1 MSQQITLKSSG
12 IYSYPS
18 SYVAVPEGALALAD
32 NVVIDKDN
40 VIEPHRGFTYLD
52 HGGVKSQYSDP
63 SYRADAI
70 FYYQNKILSH
80 YGTNF
85 LAYHDSSTGW
95 VNYSGTFLQP
105 NATTKMRSAQAN
117 QNFYF
122 STSLGVYLLDSYLGT
137 PSQAGPP
144 KGLDVQVAAGTAGGW
159 LANTFSC
166 AYRIVWGIKD
176 ANGNVKK
183 GSPSA
188 AISYTNGSG
197 GALNLVVTATIPAG
211 VTTAHFYQLY
221 RSIQISGTPSDELG
235 LVYEGNPLAADI
247 TAGLI
252 TITDIRPDALRGESL
267 YTNQSQEG
275 LANSNEPCPYAQDL
289 AVFKNCLFYANTSSN
304 QTFFLTMTGLGAPNG
319 IVNTDT
325 LTIGGIVYTAGAVEN
340 IGTRTFAI
348 SATGSVAVDIR
359 ITCQSLVRV
368 INRATTSIVYAYYQS
383 GPLDLPG
390 KLLLQSRTVGAAAFT
405 CISSRGTWSNPL
417 LPTSGATAL
426 NTSTNN
432 AQKNYVYYSKES
444 QPEAVPLGNY
454 LAIGSSDKNILR
466 VLGLRDSLFVL
477 KEDGVFRVYGDAND
491 VGGFSVSPLDYTTI
505 LISPE
510 SAKVLNNQIFAHTT
524 QGIVAISETGIQIMS
539 HPIEGEITDLIAKN
553 YALLQTSSF
562 GISYESA
569 RAYYFFCITN
579 AGDSGPTQ
587 YWRFNTIT
595 NTWTHGTLAKT
606 CGAVDPFDDKLKLG
620 NSISN
625 IVDVERKSGN
635 YSDYAIY
642 QSTETITGVIGT
654 VVSISS
660 SDTIQ
665 VGSIIYQSSTIFGT
679 VASVAPILGT
689 ATTTLPV
696 SFANGSVDVLA
707 PISTRVKW
715 LPVTFGNPGITKQ
728 VREMSILFRAD
739 FNGTATVS
747 FSTDINPSSSSET
760 LQGGN
765 VGGWGLFAWG
775 GTSET
780 LLGVPWG
787 GDNRNRPIRIFIP
800 RNHQRNSYIN
810 FTFSHSYAYS
820 PWQINGVSI
829 IGNEIS
835 ERVGI

>member
-1 MSQQITLKSSG
+1 MSQQITLKASG

-40 VIEPHRGFTYLD
+40 TIEPHRGFTYLD

-70 FYYQNKILSH
+70 FYYQNQILSH
-80 YGTNF
+80 YGNSF
-85 LAYHDSSTGW
+85 LAHHNSSTGW
-95 VNYSGTFLQP
+95 VNYAGSFLQP

-137 PSQAGPP
+137 PSLAGPP
-144 KGLDVQVAAGTAGGW
+144 KGLDAQVAAGTTGGW

-166 AYRIVWGIKD
+166 AYRILWGIKD

-188 AISYTNGSG
+188 SISFTNSSGS
-197 GALNLVVTATIPAG
+197 ALNLVVTATIPAG
-211 VTTAHFYQLY
+211 ITTAHFYQLY
-221 RSIQISGTPSDELG
+221 RSIQVSGTPSDELG
-235 LVYEGNPLAADI
+235 LVYEGNPLSGDLS
-247 TAGLI
+247 AGLI
-252 TITDIRPDALRGESL
+252 TITDITPDSLRGESL

-275 LANSNEPCPYAQDL
+275 LANSNEPIPFAQDL

-304 QTFFLTMTGLGAPNG
+304 QSFFLTMTGLGSPNG
-319 IVNTDT
+319 IVSGDT
-325 LTIGGIVYTAGAVEN
+325 LTIGGIVYTAGSSEN
-340 IGTRTFAI
+340 ISTRTFAI
-348 SATGSVAVDIR
+348 SSTGTVAVDIR

-368 INRATTSIVYAYYQS
+368 INRASTSIVYAYYLS

-390 KLLLQSRTVGAAAFT
+390 KLLIQSRTVGAVAFT
-405 CISSRGTWSNPL
+405 AVSSRATWSNPH
-417 LPTSGATAL
+417 LPSSGSTSL

-432 AQKNYVYYSKES
+432 AQKNYVYFSKES

-454 LAIGSSDKNILR
+454 EAMGSADKAILR
-466 VLGLRDSLFVL
+466 ILALRDSLFVL
-477 KEDGVFRVYGDAND
+477 KEDGIFRMYGDAGD
-491 VGGFSVSPLDYTTI
+491 FSVSPLDLTTI

-510 SAKVLNNQIFAHTT
+510 SARVLNNQIFAHTT
-524 QGIVAISETGIQIMS
+524 QGIVSIDETGVKIMS
-539 HPIEGEITDLIAKN
+539 HPIEGEITSLIGKN
-553 YALLQTSSF
+553 YALLQASSF

-569 RAYYFFCITN
+569 RAYYFFCLTN
-579 AGDSGPTQ
+579 AGDAGPTQ

-595 NTWTHGTLAKT
+595 NTWTHGTLSKT
-606 CGAVDPFDDKLKLG
+606 CGAVDPFDDRLKLG
-620 NSISN
+620 NATTN

-635 YSDYAIY
+635 YSDYANY
-642 QSTETITGVIGT
+642 QSTEMITGVSGT
-654 VVSISS
+654 TVSISS
-660 SDTIQ
+660 SDTIL

-679 VASVAPILGT
+679 VTATNPILGT
-689 ATTTLPV
+689 VETTLPV
-696 SFANGSVDVLA
+696 AFVNGAADVLA

-728 VREMSILFRAD
+728 MREMSILFKAD
-739 FNGTATVS
+739 FNGTASVT
-747 FSTDINPSSSSET
+747 FSTDVNPSSSSET

-787 GDNRNRPIRIFIP
+787 GDNRNRPIRIYIP
-800 RNHQRNSYIN
+800 RNHQRNTYIN
-810 FTFSHSYAYS
+810 LAFSHSYAYS